1 MASEMMEALME
12 LCQEKHLNQLALID
26 ELERSL
32 AESYRSILHL
42 PFGAEVIIVPEKK
55 MSVATIVEHLSAARD
70 RGKLSGIVVLAE
82 GAGKADDLAAEI
94 LKHAKFSI
102 RTSVLGHLQRGGS
115 PSVKDR
121 YLGTAWGAH
130 AVHLL
135 EQGIGN
141 RICGIRRNK
150 IYDMDIVEGC
160 AMKKKFDNKLYKLAE
175 IVAR

>member
-1 MASEMMEALME
+1 M
-12 LCQEKHLNQLALID
+12 
-26 ELERSL
+26 
-32 AESYRSILHL
+32 
-42 PFGAEVIIVPEKK
+42 
-55 MSVATIVEHLSAARD
+55 
-70 RGKLSGIVVLAE
+70 VLAE

-94 LKHAKFSI
+94 LKRAKFSI